1 LLVCDKTMDEY
12 GVVIVE
18 DDSHAR
24 EHFSAAVQAYD
35 RLCLLA
41 TAPDFEQGL
50 ALLRQ
55 YDPDVLLVDLGLPD
69 GDGAELIRIISAEG
83 LSTEA
88 MVITVFG
95 DERHVLAALE
105 AGASSYLLK
114 DDDSV
119 QIGAAILQMMAGG
132 APISPAIAKHLLK
145 RFRSPPAPVA
155 EADNVAQLTKREQEI
170 LQLVSKGYTANEI
183 AELCHISYHT
193 VTTHVK
199 RVYRKLAVNG
209 RAEAVFAALRL
220 GLVSKGD

>member
-1 LLVCDKTMDEY
+1 MNAY

-18 DDSHAR
+18 DDSNAR
-24 EHFSAAVQAYD
+24 QYFRDAIQAHEQL
-35 RLCLLA
+35 RLLA
-41 TAPDFEQGL
+41 AAANYEQGL
-50 ALLRQ
+50 AALLRHR
-55 YDPDVLLVDLGLPD
+55 PDVLLVDLGLPD
-69 GDGAELIRIISAEG
+69 GDGIDLIRAISAEG
-83 LSTEA
+83 LATEA

-119 QIGAAILQMMAGG
+119 QIGTAIVQMMAGG

-145 RFRSPPAPVA
+145 RFRSPSTPAA
-155 EADNVAQLTKREQEI
+155 ETDGSFGPLTKREQEI
-170 LQLVSKGYTANEI
+170 LQLVGKGYTANEI

-199 RVYRKLAVNG
+199 RIYRKLSVSG
-209 RAEAVFAALRL
+209 RAEAILEAMRL
-220 GLVSKGD
+220 GLVATEKSD